1 MIQRLPPVIIHKH
14 SMCFPMDDSHVF
26 LFSRD
31 VKSTW
36 SLLSTNRAYI
46 FLKLKLSYV
55 KMLKNKMIKGIFP
68 KAFFHK
74 RQFSKGIFPNVQF
87 P

>member
-14 SMCFPMDDSHVF
+14 SMFLPMDDSHVF

-36 SLLSTNRAYI
+36 SLLSTNPTYI
-46 FLKLKLSYV
+46 YIS
-55 KMLKNKMIKGIFP
+55 
-68 KAFFHK
+68 KA
-74 RQFSKGIFPNVQF
+74 
-87 P
+87 